1 MLVVD
6 GRVSARLNSASLASA
21 LRDIADQARLEIVI
35 LGGQSD
41 ERVTAS
47 FENLPIDVAIGIL
60 IRGNGGGAFVFEET
74 AAGGRRLVGAYV
86 TIAPGGP
93 GIRDGAGI
101 SAHGPP
107 GPSGAPAPAAAGPS
121 RAVPT
126 ASGPAAIAAAEEALR
141 AGSIEDFVP
150 AAIALY
156 PGVKKPV
163 DAVYAA
169 ATEHPDANVRL
180 NALSVMA
187 EVGSGEEARRALER
201 AANDPDP
208 TVQARARQML
218 GRPGAAGASPIGRR
232 GR

>member
-1 MLVVD
+1 MTECESV
-6 GRVSARLNSASLASA
+6 GRVDISEGPGVVAPYEIRTCDLARHRPGSGACGVVAFPSQCTFEESAG
-21 LRDIADQARLEIVI
+21 
-35 LGGQSD
+35 GGQ
-41 ERVTAS
+41 
-47 FENLPIDVAIGIL
+47 
-60 IRGNGGGAFVFEET
+60 
-74 AAGGRRLVGAYV
+74 RLVAAYV

-101 SAHGPP
+101 SAYGQP
-107 GPSGAPAPAAAGPS
+107 GPSRGSAPAAAGPS
-121 RAVPT
+121 TAVL
-126 ASGPAAIAAAEEALR
+126 AAKDPAAIASAEEVLR
-141 AGSIEDFVP
+141 TGSIEDFLS

-180 NALSVMA
+180 NALSVVA
-187 EVGSGEEARRALER
+187 AVGSGEEARTAALER
-201 AANDPDP
+201 AADDLDP

-218 GRPGAAGASPIGRR
+218 GRPGAAAAPPIGRR